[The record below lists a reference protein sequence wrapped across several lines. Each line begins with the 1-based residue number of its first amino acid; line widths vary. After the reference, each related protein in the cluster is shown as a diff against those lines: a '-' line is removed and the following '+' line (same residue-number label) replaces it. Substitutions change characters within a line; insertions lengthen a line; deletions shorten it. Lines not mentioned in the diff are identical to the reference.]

1 MHNVWRILQSLPSL
15 SKGWIA
21 RGRSFRMR
29 IRVCPHLP
37 LHPVCTVRHP
47 LLILASMALAAC
59 GSAERPPANDPP
71 VRDSRGGV
79 AEFSDASTLIR
90 VRAGTD
96 FVITIPSNATTGYQ
110 WALADSL
117 NPALLRRVNNEYLAD
132 RQPAGSPPVAG
143 AGGHE
148 RWTFRA
154 LAPGQATI
162 RMIYVRPWEKEQAAD
177 TTTYRVII
185 Q

>member
-1 MHNVWRILQSLPSL
+1 
-15 SKGWIA
+15 
-21 RGRSFRMR
+21 
-29 IRVCPHLP
+29 
-37 LHPVCTVRHP
+37 
-47 LLILASMALAAC
+47 MALAAC

-71 VRDSRGGV
+71 VQDNRGAV
-79 AEFSDASTLIR
+79 PEFSDASAPIR
-90 VRAGTD
+90 VRPGTN
-96 FVITIPSNATTGYQ
+96 FVITLASNATTGYQ
-110 WALADSL
+110 WMLADSL
-117 NPALLRRVNNEYLAD
+117 SPALLRRVKNEYITDA
-132 RQPAGSPPVAG
+132 QPAGSPPVAG

-162 RMIYVRPWEKEQAAD
+162 RLIYVRPWEKEQAAD